1 MFGLVK
7 LELTDL
13 NNGSVFIGDKLNV
26 RVKFNFEDKADI
38 LWSGIRL
45 ITNPPCAK
53 ELQVSKEEIFSK
65 GNFEA
70 GEYIREKSLLIK
82 TNIVPTIKNRNLN
95 YFLKLILRQP
105 NPINPEEDLIINR
118 THDVEIKA
126 RNAGLQAKSPKPISF
141 SIAGLNIL
149 LTKDIYKPGETI
161 KVSYSSE
168 ELKQIEVR
176 LLQNSNLVCYCEAY
190 GDNCSKVEELP
201 PAIAG
206 DAKTQNFDK
215 DFLLLKVPEVAE
227 PSHNYLWSP
236 SEKEQFG
243 FRYGAYTKWSLLVI
257 GKKKPEYGL
266 EPIRLEVPITISTGR
281 ISAEKVGVDLFSEG
295 TAGASSLFDGISKF
309 QKTYKVV
316 SIDSDIDKYIL
327 KIKNISKDDLKGVTV
342 KVSGLQEGLFE
353 TAPSITGFN
362 SWKKGEEKEIVYET
376 KQNVTALIS
385 ILEDNSQQ
393 SIRIQSPVAEAS
405 FF

>member
-1 MFGLVK
+1 LVK
-7 LELTDL
+7 LELSDL
-13 NNGSVFIGDKLNV
+13 NNGTVFIGDKFRIN
-26 RVKFNFEDKADI
+26 VKFTFEEETDI
-38 LWSGIRL
+38 FWSGIRL

-70 GEYIREKSLLIK
+70 GEYIREKSLLIAS
-82 TNIVPTIKNRNLN
+82 NIVPTIKNRNLN
-95 YFLKLILRQP
+95 YILKLILRQP
-105 NPINPEEDLIINR
+105 NPINPEDDLVISK

-126 RNAGLQAKSPKPISF
+126 RDSGLQAKSPKPISF
-141 SIAGLNIL
+141 SISGLNIL

-161 KVSYSSE
+161 KISYSSE

-190 GDNCSKVEELP
+190 GQNCSKVEELP

-206 DAKTQNFDK
+206 DARTQNFDK

-227 PSHNYLWSP
+227 PTCNWLWSP

-243 FRYGAYTKWSLLVI
+243 FRYGAYTKWSLLVV

-266 EPIRLEVPITISTGR
+266 EPIKFEVPITISSGP
-281 ISAEKVGVDLFSEG
+281 ISIEKVGVDFFSEG
-295 TAGASSLFDGISKF
+295 NAGASSLFDGISRF
-309 QKTYKVV
+309 QKTYKVL
-316 SIDSDIDKYIL
+316 SIDSDIDKYKL
-327 KIKNISKDDLKGVTV
+327 RIKNISKEDLQGVTV
-342 KVSGLQEGLFE
+342 KITGLQEGLFE
-353 TAPSITGFN
+353 TAPILKGFN
-362 SWKKGEEKEIVYET
+362 TWKKGEEKEIVYET

-393 SIRIQSPVAEAS
+393 TIRIQSPVAEAS

>member
-1 MFGLVK
+1 MVK
-7 LELTDL
+7 LELSDL
-13 NNGSVFIGDKLNV
+13 NNGTVFIGDKFRIN
-26 RVKFNFEDKADI
+26 VKFTFEEETDI
-38 LWSGIRL
+38 FWSGIRL

-70 GEYIREKSLLIK
+70 GEYIREKSLLIAS
-82 TNIVPTIKNRNLN
+82 NIVPTIKNRNLN
-95 YFLKLILRQP
+95 YILKLILRQP
-105 NPINPEEDLIINR
+105 NPINPEDDLVISK

-126 RNAGLQAKSPKPISF
+126 KDSGLQTKSPKPISF
-141 SIAGLNIL
+141 SISGLNIL
-149 LTKDIYKPGETI
+149 LTKDVYKPGETI
-161 KVSYSSE
+161 KISYSSE

-190 GDNCSKVEELP
+190 GQNCSKVEELP

-206 DAKTQNFDK
+206 DARTQNFDK

-227 PSHNYLWSP
+227 PTCNWLWSP

-266 EPIRLEVPITISTGR
+266 EPIKLEVPITISSGP
-281 ISAEKVGVDLFSEG
+281 ISVDKVGVDFFSEG
-295 TAGASSLFDGISKF
+295 NAGASSLFDGISRF
-309 QKTYKVV
+309 QKTYKVL

-327 KIKNISKDDLKGVTV
+327 RIKNISKEDLQGVTV
-342 KVSGLQEGLFE
+342 VVSGLQEGLFE
-353 TAPSITGFN
+353 TAPSLTGFN
-362 SWKKGEEKEIVYET
+362 TWKKGEEKEIVYET